1 MTIDITWA
9 GNDAELIGGADLR
22 DKAEL
27 IGVPFKITGVSFQRN
42 DRQVESVTVEAEDQN
57 GEEFDFYDSSTS
69 GIKQQIVTFLSLKG
83 IEVDYTSGEL
93 HDVNIVVP
101 KGLRVSNFTVM
112 VAGKEKAAK
121 TYYLTSGG
129 RAARRQQ
136 QK

>member
-9 GNDAELIGGADLR
+9 GQDAELIGGADLR

-27 IGVPFKITGVSFQRN
+27 VGLPFKITGVIFQKNER
-42 DRQVESVTVEAEDQN
+42 DVMSVTVEAEDQN

-69 GIKQQIVTFLSLKG
+69 GVKAQITTFLTLKG
-83 IEVDYTSGEL
+83 VEIDYSTGEN
-93 HDVNIVVP
+93 HEVNIVVP

-112 VAGKEKAAK
+112 VNGKEKQAK

-129 RAARRQQ
+129 RAARRQRTA
-136 QK
+136 